1 MPEPEKYPFVH
12 SQRVRWTEVDL
23 QGVVFFG
30 HYYAYFD
37 HGMTE
42 YFRALG
48 KPYPD
53 AFVDATTDT
62 FIKHCECD
70 YHGSA
75 RYDDVIGI
83 HVRVARLGRSSMN
96 MAFRITRDESLLAT
110 GNVVYVFADPV
121 SRKSKP
127 IPAHLREAVEAFEAA
142 QPQEFTHEQ

>member
-1 MPEPEKYPFVH
+1 MQSSETFGFSH
-12 SQRVRWTEVDL
+12 RQRVRWTEVDL

-42 YFRALG
+42 YFRELG
-48 KPYPD
+48 YPYPD

-75 RYDDVIGI
+75 RYDDVIDI
-83 HVRVARLGRSSMN
+83 HVRVARLGRSSLN
-96 MAFRITRDESLLAT
+96 MAFKITRGEDLLVT
-110 GNVVYVFADPV
+110 GNVVYVFADPNT
-121 SRKSKP
+121 RQSKA
-127 IPAHLREAVEAFEAA
+127 IPETLRAAVQAFESDGKAGNS
-142 QPQEFTHEQ
+142 

>member
-1 MPEPEKYPFVH
+1 MDTNETFSFVH
-12 SQRVRWTEVDL
+12 RQRVRWTEVDL

-42 YFRALG
+42 YFRELG
-48 KPYPD
+48 YPYPD

-75 RYDDVIGI
+75 RYDDVIDI
-83 HVRVARLGRSSMN
+83 HVRTARMGRSSLSME
-96 MAFRITRDESLLAT
+96 FRVTREQDLLVT
-110 GNVVYVFADPV
+110 GAVVYVFADPQT
-121 SRKSKP
+121 RKSKP
-127 IPAHLREAVEAFEAA
+127 IPSALRSAVEAFEASS
-142 QPQEFTHEQ
+142 

>member
-1 MPEPEKYPFVH
+1 MDATFSFVYQ
-12 SQRVRWTEVDL
+12 QRVRWTEVDL

-37 HGMTE
+37 LAMTE

-48 KPYPD
+48 YPYPD

-75 RYDDVIGI
+75 RYDDIIDI
-83 HVRVARLGRSSMN
+83 HVRTARLGRSSLRME
-96 MAFRITRDESLLAT
+96 FRITREQTLLVT
-110 GNVVYVFADPV
+110 GAVVYVFANPDT
-121 SRKSKP
+121 RKSKP
-127 IPAHLREAVEAFEAA
+127 IPNPLRAAVKAFE
-142 QPQEFTHEQ
+142 PTTE